1 MRKASPEVQLP
12 PGAAPS
18 LNYQRAGTVFE
29 RRSGSRVLVHGRF
42 KRDRTTYGNDLPA
55 REQLAAIQEVARR
68 LRPGPLVLV
77 FTWIGVSWVMG
88 VAEAAPIY
96 TVLSIVIMSL
106 LTLVREVGY
115 YRVAAMDPERTPLN
129 RARIWLG
136 IPVGLFNLYCGIA
149 ASYAAIQDYVPEY
162 RHILFAVIAVQ
173 FAIASGFTAPD
184 RILTWTYRL
193 TALGPI
199 IFLPLLNPTDPNL
212 ATSGLILALFLFSL
226 RSNRVSAREY
236 WNSTRYRV
244 ALEARSRELEHASLS
259 DPLTGIPNRR
269 AFEAA
274 SADAYAVPSTLAAM
288 IIDADHFKELNDRY
302 GHAFGDDCLVR
313 MAQAL
318 ASILGSRAGLVA
330 RLGGE
335 EFAVVLRH
343 CTPAS
348 ARALAE
354 AMREAVNGVTT
365 RQGHATIRLS
375 CSIGVAVGEVGDEES
390 WRRLLAR
397 ADAAMYRA
405 KTNGRNRVMLDETDG
420 LGYDFEFDAPL
431 GSAPNL
437 NGQS

>member
-1 MRKASPEVQLP
+1 MRKASPEVRIP
-12 PGAAPS
+12 VGAAPS

-29 RRSGSRVLVHGRF
+29 RRSGSRVLIHGRF

-55 REQLAAIQEVARR
+55 REQLTAIQEVARR

-88 VAEAAPIY
+88 VAAAAPTY
-96 TVLSIVIMSL
+96 VLISIALM
-106 LTLVREVGY
+106 TLATIAREIGY

-129 RARIWLG
+129 KARLWLG
-136 IPVGLFNLYCGIA
+136 VPVALFNLSCALA
-149 ASYAAIQDYVPEY
+149 ASYAAIQDFVPEY
-162 RHILFAVIAVQ
+162 RHILFAIIAVQ
-173 FAIASGFTAPD
+173 FAIASSFSAPD
-184 RILTWTYRL
+184 RVLTWTYRL

-199 IFLPLLNPTDPNL
+199 IVLLLLNPTDPNL
-212 ATSGLILALFLFSL
+212 ATSGLIFALFLFSL
-226 RSNRVSAREY
+226 RSNRVMAREF

-244 ALEARSRELEHASLS
+244 ALEVRSRELEHASLS

-288 IIDADHFKELNDRY
+288 IIDADHFKDLNDRH
-302 GHAFGDDCLVR
+302 GHAFGDECLVR

-318 ASILGSRAGLVA
+318 ANTLGSRAGLVA

-354 AMREAVNGVTT
+354 AMREAVHVITV
-365 RQGHATIRLS
+365 RHGHATVRLS
-375 CSIGVAVGEVGDEES
+375 CSVGVAVGEVGDEAS

-397 ADAAMYRA
+397 SDAAMYRA
-405 KTNGRNRVMLDETDG
+405 KTNGRNRVMLDETDN
-420 LGYDFEFDAPL
+420 LDYEFDFDSPIS
-431 GSAPNL
+431 SAPHL
-437 NGQS
+437 G

>member
-1 MRKASPEVQLP
+1 MRKASPDVRLP
-12 PGAAPS
+12 AGAPPS
-18 LNYQRAGTVFE
+18 LNYQRSGTVFE
-29 RRSGSRVLVHGRF
+29 RRSGSRVLIHGRF

-55 REQLAAIQEVARR
+55 REQLTAIQEVARR
-68 LRPGPLVLV
+68 LRPGPMTLVLA
-77 FTWIGVSWVMG
+77 WIGVSWIMG
-88 VAEAAPIY
+88 VAAAAPTYTIVSIVAM
-96 TVLSIVIMSL
+96 TVLAI
-106 LTLVREVGY
+106 VREVCY
-115 YRVAAMDPERTPLN
+115 YRIAAMDPERTPLN
-129 RARIWLG
+129 TARLWLG
-136 IPVGLFNLYCGIA
+136 VPVGLFNLGCAFA
-149 ASYAAIQDYVPEY
+149 ASYAAIKDFVPEY

-173 FAIASGFTAPD
+173 YAIASGFSAPD
-184 RILTWTYRL
+184 RILTWVYRL

-199 IFLPLLNPTDPNL
+199 ILLLLLNPTDPNL
-212 ATSGLILALFLFSL
+212 ATSGLMLALFLFSL
-226 RSNRVSAREY
+226 RSTRVLAREY

-244 ALEARSRELEHASLS
+244 ALEVRSRELEHASLS

-288 IIDADHFKELNDRY
+288 IIDADHFKDLNDRF
-302 GHAFGDDCLVR
+302 GHAFGDECLVR

-318 ASILGSRAGLVA
+318 ANILGSRAGLVA

-354 AMREAVNGVTT
+354 AMREAVNAITVRNG
-365 RQGHATIRLS
+365 ATMIRLS

-397 ADAAMYRA
+397 SDAAMYRA
-405 KTNGRNRVMLDETDG
+405 KTNGRNRVMLDETDS
-420 LGYDFEFDAPL
+420 LDFEYSFDSISTTPF
-431 GSAPNL
+431 L
-437 NGQS
+437 N

>member
-29 RRSGSRVLVHGRF
+29 RRSGSRVLVQGRF
-42 KRDRTTYGNDLPA
+42 KRDRTAYGNDLPA
-55 REQLAAIQEVARR
+55 REQLTAIQEVARR

-77 FTWIGVSWVMG
+77 FTWLGLSWVMG
-88 VAEAAPIY
+88 VAQAFPVY
-96 TVLSIVIMSL
+96 TVLAITVMTM
-106 LTLVREVGY
+106 LTVLREMAY

-129 RARIWLG
+129 QARLWLG
-136 IPVGLFNLYCGIA
+136 VPMALFNLYCGIA
-149 ASYAAIQDYVPEY
+149 ASYAAIQEFVPEY
-162 RHILFAVIAVQ
+162 RHILFAIIAVQ
-173 FAIASGFTAPD
+173 FSIATGFTAPD

-193 TALGPI
+193 TALAPI
-199 IFLPLLNPTDPNL
+199 ILLLLINPTDPNL
-212 ATSGLILALFLFSL
+212 ATSGLLLTLFLFSL
-226 RSNRVSAREY
+226 RSTRVSAREY

-288 IIDADHFKELNDRY
+288 IIDADHFKELNDRH
-302 GHAFGDDCLVR
+302 GHAFGDECLVR

-318 ASILGSRAGLVA
+318 ANILGSRAGLVA

-354 AMREAVNGVTT
+354 AMREAVNAITM
-365 RQGHATIRLS
+365 RQGNATIRLS
-375 CSIGVAVGEVGDEES
+375 CSIGVAVGEVGDDES

-397 ADAAMYRA
+397 SDAAMYRA

-420 LGYDFEFDAPL
+420 LSYDFDFDQPMSSASQQ
-431 GSAPNL
+431 GS
-437 NGQS
+437 